1 MRNAN
6 AKFLSAEFINNKWL
20 YFHDKNEKFRKQMLL
35 NLARKIKNEKSIKN
49 YFLNLR
55 KIIAKNS
62 P

>member
-1 MRNAN
+1 
-6 AKFLSAEFINNKWL
+6 
-20 YFHDKNEKFRKQMLL
+20 MLL